1 MMDEM
6 DEIDEMESSFTK
18 MIILNNEEFQ
28 NYDDFSGSSETEED
42 FEGLHLSD
50 LDDGP
55 DVDNVSFHDIMDD
68 WFDD

>member
-1 MMDEM
+1 MM